1 MWRNAGNFT
10 TQSLWQGAGQGGSAL
25 PKVFIN
31 AVELVFFRE
40 RAMAASIMLSRRWVM
55 DFATI
60 DRRLLSYPGAA
71 KAFHEKWGW
80 MVYWVGGR
88 QFACEFA
95 ASPDA
100 KPPYAGRHLLSLKC
114 DPDRI
119 LELRAECP
127 DAILPGYYSD
137 GRTWISVD
145 LDADLPE
152 SLVFGLCDLSYELVF
167 AKLPKRVQREV
178 AGD

>member
-1 MWRNAGNFT
+1 MD
-10 TQSLWQGAGQGGSAL
+10 
-25 PKVFIN
+25 
-31 AVELVFFRE
+31 
-40 RAMAASIMLSRRWVM
+40 ASV
-55 DFATI
+55 I
-60 DRRLLSYPGAA
+60 DKQLLAHPGAT

-88 QFACEFA
+88 QFACEFT

-119 LELRAECP
+119 HELVAEFP
-127 DAILPGYYSD
+127 DGILPGYYSD

-145 LDADLPE
+145 LDADVPE
-152 SLVFGLCDLSYELVF
+152 ELVLDLCDMSYELVF
-167 AKLPKRVQREV
+167 AKLPKRAQREIIG
-178 AGD
+178 AE